1 MASKINADTSGGLKL
16 ISDTSGVIEFQSAG
30 TTKAGVNGTGLT
42 GDASQVTA
50 LNAAAVTSG
59 TLPMA
64 RLSGTL
70 PALNG
75 SALTALAA
83 GNIAT
88 GTVPTARLGSGTAS
102 SSTFLRGD
110 STYAVPGGGKVLQ
123 VKQVVKLDTA
133 TAATAYGSWADISG
147 MSLAITPSASS
158 SKILVMVNGSTSPS
172 SNNYSIGINLVRGS
186 TSIFIANS
194 RSSATRTS
202 DWGLCQSNQNNSV
215 NIVYLDSPSTTGATT
230 YKIQMASEQ
239 GNTALFGGSYS
250 SGGASNGSVPGSIIL
265 MEIGA

>member
-1 MASKINADTSGGLKL
+1 MATIINAKTSAGGLA
-16 ISDTSGVIEFQSAG
+16 ITPDTSGVIEFQSAG

-42 GDASQVTA
+42 GNASQVTA

-110 STYAVPGGGKVLQ
+110 STYAALPTSGKLLAQTTLVNSSRQALSTSTGTFISFGTY
-123 VKQVVKLDTA
+123 VK
-133 TAATAYGSWADISG
+133 TAASSRIIIMINISG
-147 MSLAITPSASS
+147 I
-158 SKILVMVNGSTSPS
+158 
-172 SNNYSIGINLVRGS
+172 
-186 TSIFIANS
+186 
-194 RSSATRTS
+194 
-202 DWGLCQSNQNNSV
+202 
-215 NIVYLDSPSTTGATT
+215 
-230 YKIQMASEQ
+230 
-239 GNTALFGGSYS
+239 GSYS
-250 SGGASNGSVPGSIIL
+250 SSCGQGIKHDSTVIYGGWNATQTRMAMSQISDFGTAGGTGTKTVSWGWDLPDGNSTASRPFDVLNPNASDDARARQSISTITIW
-265 MEIGA
+265 EIA

>member
-1 MASKINADTSGGLKL
+1 MSNKINSSTIGAGGLISTADGDDGILL
-16 ISDTSGVIEFQSAG
+16 IQSNGSTVA
-30 TTKAGVNGTGLT
+30 TFNGTGILGDGSQLT
-42 GDASQVTA
+42 NLPAADLSA
-50 LNAAAVTSG
+50 LNATNLTSG
-59 TLPMA
+59 TVPDA
-64 RLSGTL
+64 RFPATL
-70 PALNG
+70 PAANG
-75 SALTALAA
+75 SALTNLTA
-83 GNIAT
+83 GNIT
-88 GTVPTARLGSGTAS
+88 GGV
-102 SSTFLRGD
+102 
-110 STYAVPGGGKVLQ
+110 GKVLQ

-250 SGGASNGSVPGSIIL
+250 SGSASNGSVPGSIIL

>member
-16 ISDTSGVIEFQSAG
+16 TSDTSGVIEFQSAG

-110 STYAVPGGGKVLQ
+110 STYAEAGGGKLLAQTSLVNSTRQALSTSTGTFISFGTY
-123 VKQVVKLDTA
+123 VK
-133 TAATAYGSWADISG
+133 TAASSRIIIMINISG
-147 MSLAITPSASS
+147 I
-158 SKILVMVNGSTSPS
+158 
-172 SNNYSIGINLVRGS
+172 
-186 TSIFIANS
+186 
-194 RSSATRTS
+194 
-202 DWGLCQSNQNNSV
+202 
-215 NIVYLDSPSTTGATT
+215 
-230 YKIQMASEQ
+230 
-239 GNTALFGGSYS
+239 GSYS
-250 SGGASNGSVPGSIIL
+250 SSCGQGIKHDSTVIYGGWNATTTRMAMSQISDFGTAGGTGTKTVSWGWDLPDGNSTASRPFDVLNPNASDDGRARQSISTITIW
-265 MEIGA
+265 EIA